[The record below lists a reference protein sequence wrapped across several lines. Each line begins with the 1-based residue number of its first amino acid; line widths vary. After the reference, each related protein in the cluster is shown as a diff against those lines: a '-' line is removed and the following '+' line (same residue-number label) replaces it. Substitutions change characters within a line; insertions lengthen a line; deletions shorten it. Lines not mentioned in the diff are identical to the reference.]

1 MKDYSIWM
9 LLKAKIN
16 NLNSCPLWFKEKEI
30 WYASL
35 GENVGF
41 EEDGKGTRFTRP
53 VLIFK
58 KFNSKL
64 FLAIPLTSKQKSG
77 KFCFSFDGKT
87 GKMSIA
93 ILNQLKTIDS
103 NRLLYKIGKI
113 NLEDYSALKAK
124 LKEIMF

>member
-77 KFCFSFDGKT
+77 KFFFSFDGKT